1 MEPQKQADKG
11 KGGRPKKDSRKRKTK
26 IITIKCSVYEKQV
39 IQGKANALGYSVSK
53 FLVTIAMNRQ
63 VDSPATKQLRVPQ
76 SVLLELNG
84 HLGPIGNN
92 LNQLVRYWHTRAQVF
107 TSEDRNKV
115 RDLAEGLWKIVKQL
129 QDYLQ

>member
-1 MEPQKQADKG
+1 MEPQKQPGKG
-11 KGGRPKKDSRKRKTK
+11 KGGRPQKDSRKRKTK
-26 IITIKCSVYEKQV
+26 IITFKCSAYEKQL
-39 IQGKANALGYSVSK
+39 IQGKAKASRCSVSK

-63 VDSPATKQLRVPQ
+63 VDSPAIRQLSVPQ

-107 TSEDRNKV
+107 TFEDRNRV
-115 RDLAEGLWKIVKQL
+115 CDLTENLWKIVKQL